1 MNQNTVTTQ
10 TILYI
15 LVEGKADKKFLTTIF
30 VGKTFD
36 VHTFL
41 GSQNLLTKSASFA
54 YQHRKE
60 FILVLADTDSSLE
73 EAILQKNEDYQDF
86 GYFTDERH
94 RLAFFVPE
102 MEIVFCKEKYILE
115 KIIGTKISEVDHV
128 KAQYEPKKTLLRL
141 LQLNNADSLVEICL
155 SRLDENDF
163 AFMRDNIEPLT
174 QVQQFLEYAAT
185 EQK

>member
-1 MNQNTVTTQ
+1 MLANTRHEKVR
-10 TILYI
+10 
-15 LVEGKADKKFLTTIF
+15 EP
-30 VGKTFD
+30 
-36 VHTFL
+36 
-41 GSQNLLTKSASFA
+41 
-54 YQHRKE
+54 RKE
-60 FILVLADTDSSLE
+60 S
-73 EAILQKNEDYQDF
+73 K
-86 GYFTDERH
+86 
-94 RLAFFVPE
+94 P
-102 MEIVFCKEKYILE
+102 KYILE